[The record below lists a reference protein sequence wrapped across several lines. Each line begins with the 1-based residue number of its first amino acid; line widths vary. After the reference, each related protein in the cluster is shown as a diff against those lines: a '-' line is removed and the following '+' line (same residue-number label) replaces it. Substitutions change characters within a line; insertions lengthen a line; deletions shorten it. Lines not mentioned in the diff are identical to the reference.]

1 MRKGQIL
8 ALAIIGLAVLLP
20 TTAAGSSRES
30 GAGEYVVLYSEG
42 ASLASARQAVEVAGG
57 TIVKE
62 NRDVGVATVTS
73 TNAGFLKNVAAQPAL
88 DGAARN
94 VPLGQVAPLERAK
107 RDDVEKLT
115 AAERAAAKGGTA
127 QSAPAP
133 SPEPLAGLQWD
144 MAMIHATADG
154 SYKVQQ
160 GSRSVLVGILD
171 TGVDGTHPDIAPNF
185 DAALSRNFTTDIPDI
200 DGACEHPS
208 CVDPANEDDNGHGT
222 HVAGTIG
229 AALNGLGIAGVA
241 PNVTLVNIRA
251 GQDSGYFFLQPTI
264 DALTYAANNGID
276 AVNMSYYVD
285 PWLFNCRRNP
295 ADTPEQQMEQR
306 TIVDATS
313 RALRYA
319 HNHGV
324 TLIASEGNENTNLN
338 QPTGDDTSPDYPPGT
353 EYHRDVDNSC
363 LVIPTEGP
371 HVISVGAV
379 GPSGIKADYSN
390 WGTEQT
396 AVTAPGG
403 YFRDFAGTSQNR
415 QVTNLVLSAYPE
427 SLAIL
432 NGDLNP
438 DGTPNNPFVVRDCQN
453 GTCAYYQYLQG
464 TSMASPHAVGVAALI
479 VSQGGAQ
486 DRNSA
491 TGGLTMNPDRVETI
505 IERTATNVRCP
516 DPPLIDYTIPGR
528 DRTPDYNAL
537 CTGSAKFNSI
547 WGNGIVDALAAVRG
561 TH

>member
-8 ALAIIGLAVLLP
+8 ALAIVALAVLLP
-20 TTAAGSSRES
+20 TTAVGSSGAS
-30 GAGEYVVLYSEG
+30 GAGEYVVLYAEG
-42 ASLASARQAVEVAGG
+42 ASLASARQAVEAAGG
-57 TIVKE
+57 TVVKE

-73 TNAGFLKNVAAQPAL
+73 TDGSFLTNVAAQPAL
-88 DGAARN
+88 EGAARN
-94 VPLGQVAPLERAK
+94 VPLGKVAPLQRAS
-107 RDDVEKLT
+107 RDEVEKLT
-115 AAERAAAKGGTA
+115 AAERAAAKGGGA
-127 QSAPAP
+127 QAAPAP

-160 GSRSVLVGILD
+160 GSKSVLVGILD
-171 TGVDGTHPDIAPNF
+171 TGIDGTHPDIAPNF

-200 DGACEHPS
+200 DGPCEHAG
-208 CVDPANEDDNGHGT
+208 CVDPANEDDDGHGT
-222 HVAGTIG
+222 HVAGTVG

-251 GQDSGYFFLQPTI
+251 GQDSGFFFLQPTL

-276 AVNMSYYVD
+276 VVNMSYFVD

-306 TIVDATS
+306 TIVDAVS

-319 HNHGV
+319 HTHGV

-338 QPTGDDTSPDYPPGT
+338 NPTTDDTSPDYPPGT
-353 EYHRDVDNSC
+353 EYLRNVDNSC

-403 YFRDFAGTSQNR
+403 YFRDFAGTPQNR
-415 QVTNLVLSAYPE
+415 QVTNLILSAYPE

-438 DGTPNNPFVVRDCQN
+438 DGTPNNPFVVRDCQ
-453 GTCAYYQYLQG
+453 GATCAYYQYLQG

-479 VSQGGAQ
+479 VSEGGAR
-486 DRNSA
+486 DRSSA
-491 TGGLTMNPDRVETI
+491 TGGLTMNPDRVETVL
-505 IERTATNVRCP
+505 ERTATNVPCP
-516 DPPLIDYTIPGR
+516 DPRLIDYTIPGR

-537 CTGSAKFNSI
+537 CTGNAKFNSI
-547 WGNGIVDALAAVRG
+547 WGDGIVDALAAVRG